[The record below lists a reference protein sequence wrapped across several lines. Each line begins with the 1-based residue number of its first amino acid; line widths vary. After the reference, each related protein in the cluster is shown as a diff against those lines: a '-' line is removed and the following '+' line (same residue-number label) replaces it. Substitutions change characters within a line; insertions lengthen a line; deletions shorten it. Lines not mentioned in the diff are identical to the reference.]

1 MLAPELLKIPMQ
13 AKGKGVSFKAANG
26 AELKYYGT
34 KNIKFQ
40 VEGDSGMCELEFHVT
55 DTTKPLASAVAI
67 AKMGNKVVLEYG
79 MGKPYIENVATGR
92 RIMVKESDGTFVFD
106 VECFLGPVFSGRE

>member
-1 MLAPELLKIPMQ
+1 MR
-13 AKGKGVSFKAANG
+13 FKAANG
-26 AELKYYGT
+26 TELKYYGT

-40 VEGDSGMCELEFHVT
+40 VEGDSGMCELKFHVA

-79 MGKPYIENVATGR
+79 TGKSYMENAATGR
-92 RIMVKESDGTFVFD
+92 RIVVKESDGTFVFD
-106 VECFLGPVFSGRE
+106 VECFLGPVVSGRE